1 MTLYVDSLA
10 VMLIGLAM
18 GTFLGAF
25 YFFFKAR
32 GNDQQVRNLIIPAIA
47 IGFFDFVSGYE
58 MSFTWPLPSGY
69 NMLFGDP
76 LLLFGLLLIAS
87 AVMIY
92 KNMNLGLLPLLFVLL
107 GIYVLVGA
115 YSINELGLEGKAFV
129 SDNWFTSMG
138 LYISDGIGALLAPIL
153 YLKPVGSGKYLYYIE
168 WIILGIGTVFAL
180 VIGFIALN
188 GHLIDFAHYFP

>member
-1 MTLYVDSLA
+1 MSLYVDSLA

-25 YFFFKAR
+25 YFYFRAR

-47 IGFFDFVSGYE
+47 IGLFDFVSGYE

-76 LLLFGLLLIAS
+76 LLLFGLLLVVS

-92 KNMNLGLLPLLFVLL
+92 KNVNFGLLPLLFVLL

-115 YSINELGLEGKAFV
+115 YSITELSLEGKPLV
-129 SDNWFTSMG
+129 SQNWFTSMG
-138 LYISDGIGALLAPIL
+138 LYIADGVGALLAPIL
-153 YLKPVGSGKYLYYIE
+153 YVKPVGSGKYLYYIE

-180 VIGFIALN
+180 VIGYIALN
-188 GHLIDFAHYFP
+188 GHLIDFAKYFP